1 MKYLLAILISLP
13 AFLSA
18 QSIER
23 QVISGQGASYSNG
36 SIQLDQTVG
45 ETVITTES
53 SNNIIITQGFHQ
65 PESDLTINVPEIERA
80 VEMKIYPNP
89 TSSQVFVDI
98 TKVEAESINIQLI
111 DLSGK
116 LLYLKEGVAP
126 LATKESIDM
135 TPFAT
140 GTYILLL
147 RDEKGQTVENFKIEL
162 LR

>member
-1 MKYLLAILISLP
+1 MNKLI
-13 AFLSA
+13 FLIALFPFCLKA
-18 QSIER
+18 QSIDR
-23 QVISGQGASYSNG
+23 QVISSLGASYST
-36 SIQLDQTVG
+36 SDIQLDQTVG

-65 PESDLTINVPEIERA
+65 PESDLTINVPEIDRT